1 MEKQHYSIAI
11 DGPGGAGK
19 STIARRAAAELGF
32 VYVDTGAIYRAVAC
46 AALAH
51 GIDPSDEAAVSA
63 LLPTLQL
70 ELRWTEDG
78 VQHARLGPA
87 CCAAVPAGAAA
98 RCRPYAQRDH
108 GRARHRYG
116 RSAGCRCEDI
126 PLCLAGGARTPPL
139 A

>member
-46 AALAH
+46 AALSR

-63 LLPTLQL
+63 LLPSLQL

-78 VQHARLGPA
+78 VQHVWLH
-87 CCAAVPAGAAA
+87 GAF
-98 RCRPYAQRDH
+98 H
-108 GRARHRYG
+108 W
-116 RSAGCRCEDI
+116 E
-126 PLCLAGGARTPPL
+126 
-139 A
+139 

>member
-46 AALAH
+46 AALSR

-63 LLPTLQL
+63 LLPSLQL
-70 ELRWTEDG
+70 ELRWTED
-78 VQHARLGPA
+78 
-87 CCAAVPAGAAA
+87 
-98 RCRPYAQRDH
+98 
-108 GRARHRYG
+108 
-116 RSAGCRCEDI
+116 I
-126 PLCLAGGARTPPL
+126 
-139 A
+139 